1 MIDQL
6 YSLAREY
13 TDLTEVQ
20 ARILTHIRA
29 AIGFAADISRNQIY
43 ICAPGKNKDMIVI
56 LAAGKP
62 SFDTRKTYFSP
73 GETFLTDEFAI
84 TSTVLKMG
92 KKVVGRKELAIGR
105 IVGITAYPVLDNAGI
120 PFAVIGI
127 MASGIRQQQVLT
139 DTANQILQVPLPER
153 EYRAVRPQDGVIILD
168 AVGRIMYANDPASGI
183 TLVFGNENIDK
194 AVEGKLLA
202 HLPMVQE
209 VMEKGRVVQGEEKAG
224 PMTLSIWA
232 LPLMQSGR
240 VMRIILLVSDITAV
254 REKEQQLL
262 VKESVIKEI
271 HHRVKNSLNTVA
283 GLLRMQ
289 SRRSDNPETRSAL
302 KKAVD
307 RIVSISQVHDILAH
321 QSGEDIDWE
330 ILLDKLC
337 DLSVR
342 SLGGGGIR
350 LERIRAQGPVI
361 LSSDKA
367 VHLSIAVNE
376 LIHNAIGHGL
386 EGQEQGILRVE
397 DRVEG
402 DSLHI
407 IIQNNG
413 ELLPEGFGKK
423 SYGLGLQIV
432 TTLVELELRG
442 TFCFVNEG
450 DRVSAEI
457 TCPLKEDR

>member
-1 MIDQL
+1 
-6 YSLAREY
+6 
-13 TDLTEVQ
+13 
-20 ARILTHIRA
+20 
-29 AIGFAADISRNQIY
+29 
-43 ICAPGKNKDMIVI
+43 
-56 LAAGKP
+56 
-62 SFDTRKTYFSP
+62 
-73 GETFLTDEFAI
+73 
-84 TSTVLKMG
+84 
-92 KKVVGRKELAIGR
+92 
-105 IVGITAYPVLDNAGI
+105 
-120 PFAVIGI
+120 
-127 MASGIRQQQVLT
+127 
-139 DTANQILQVPLPER
+139 
-153 EYRAVRPQDGVIILD
+153 
-168 AVGRIMYANDPASGI
+168 
-183 TLVFGNENIDK
+183 
-194 AVEGKLLA
+194 
-202 HLPMVQE
+202 
-209 VMEKGRVVQGEEKAG
+209 
-224 PMTLSIWA
+224 
-232 LPLMQSGR
+232 
-240 VMRIILLVSDITAV
+240 
-254 REKEQQLL
+254 
-262 VKESVIKEI
+262 
-271 HHRVKNSLNTVA
+271 
-283 GLLRMQ
+283 MQ

-432 TTLVELELRG
+432 TTLVQLELRG